1 MEKASRMRI
10 SPLAPLILCLSSC
23 SLLGIGGG
31 LPDGVEAMS
40 LTGAE
45 LRPMKLEDTTRVKL
59 EDNLSAA
66 KAEAEAN
73 PGDEMAAIWYGRR
86 LAYLGRYNEAVAVY
100 TDALGDH
107 PTSYRLFRH
116 RGHRY
121 ITLRRFEDAVI
132 DLTQASRYASKIPD
146 KIEPDGAPNAAGIPR
161 STTRSNIEYHLG
173 LAHYLRGEWG
183 PALEAY
189 QRCLYFSRVN
199 DDMFVATAYWNVL
212 TMWRLER
219 HDEVA
224 DLLEEVRPTMDVI
237 ENHDYH
243 ELLLLFK
250 GMRTEEEILERW
262 NAGEGVGN
270 ATLGFGIGAYYLEQG
285 RDAEAQALF
294 REIVAGGVWPAFGA
308 IAAEV
313 EVAGR

>member
-1 MEKASRMRI
+1 LTITAVSVMAAIHRRLD
-10 SPLAPLILCLSSC
+10 PHFVHCNTSS
-23 SLLGIGGG
+23 

-45 LRPMKLEDTTRVKL
+45 LRPMELEDAARARL
-59 EDNLSAA
+59 EDNLAA
-66 KAEAEAN
+66 AQADAEAK

-86 LAYLGRYNEAVAVY
+86 LAYLGRYNEAVEVY

-116 RGHRY
+116 RGHRN
-121 ITLRRFEDAVI
+121 ITLRRFEDAVG
-132 DLTQASRYASKIPD
+132 DLTQASRFASNIPD
-146 KIEPDGAPNAAGIPR
+146 RIEPDGAPNASGIPR

-173 LAHYLRGEWG
+173 LAHYLRGEWEQ
-183 PALEAY
+183 ALAAY

-224 DLLEEVRPTMDVI
+224 KLLEEIRPSMDVI

-250 GMRTEEEILERW
+250 GVRNEEQILERW
-262 NAGEGVGN
+262 GAGEGVGN
-270 ATLGFGIGAYYLEQG
+270 ATLGFGIGAYYLAQG
-285 RDAEAQALF
+285 REDEAHAIF